1 MKKTLFNIR
10 IICSFI
16 WASALFAE
24 QPTNSKDI
32 EQELQINVSD
42 NVAVTEIITNKFTH
56 IKMLVTSSLS
66 LTNMTREVVLER
78 GGEREKLNVGEGFSV
93 KDLLTATQTN
103 TAYAL
108 IEKHH
113 KTAHGFGSSHEKL
126 ISIQLPKENQPLDSV
141 VISTIFN
148 KNDLEMEQG
157 HAWISDLK
165 DVSDDG
171 SRLLVEKGE
180 PHKLSSSTT
189 TWEYKTVILDVP
201 AKVFTDLDWEK

>member
-1 MKKTLFNIR
+1 MKKILFNIS

-16 WASALFAE
+16 WANALFAE
-24 QPTNSKDI
+24 QPTNLKDI
-32 EQELQINVSD
+32 EQELQINMSD
-42 NVAVTEIITNKFTH
+42 NVAVTEIITNTFTD
-56 IKMLVTSSLS
+56 IKMMIVSSLS
-66 LTNMTREVVLER
+66 LTNMTCEVVLER
-78 GGEREKLNVGEGFSV
+78 GGEREKLNVGEGVSV

-126 ISIQLPKENQPLDSV
+126 ISIQLPKENQPLDSA

-148 KNDLEMEQG
+148 KNDLETEQG

-165 DVSDDG
+165 NVSADG
-171 SRLLVEKGE
+171 RRLLVEKGE

-189 TWEYKTVILDVP
+189 TWEYKIMIFDVP
-201 AKVFTDLDWEK
+201 TKKFTDLDWK